1 MAEGVRCVGVVQAR
15 RTEVGPDMANRRQR
29 GRRETVEEELQTV
42 AACEP
47 SVWETLVFRTRMG
60 PGGAGLK
67 GAGLRQSRPF
77 GV

>member
-42 AACEP
+42 GACEP
-47 SVWETLVFRTRMG
+47 SVWEMLVFRQEWG
-60 PGGAGLK
+60 QEELA
-67 GAGLRQSRPF
+67 
-77 GV
+77 